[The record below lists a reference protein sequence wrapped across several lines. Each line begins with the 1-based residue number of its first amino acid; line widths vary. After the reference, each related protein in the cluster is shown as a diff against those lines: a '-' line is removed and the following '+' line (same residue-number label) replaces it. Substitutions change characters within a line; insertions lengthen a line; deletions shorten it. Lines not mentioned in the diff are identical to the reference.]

1 MTQEELLKE
10 LSKPEVLYSAL
21 ALVVIRII
29 IWLLFANTIRR
40 TLNLIAVENRLMTPN
55 QSWLVAIPLVN
66 IYWNFQ
72 VASRLRDSLINE
84 FYDRKIA
91 VEENPTFRKGSLYAW
106 IYLATNIP
114 LPISIS
120 GVLVIMHFVTLA
132 NYWFNINANRRILEE
147 HNKFREKEVIINDE
161 N

>member
-1 MTQEELLKE
+1 MTQEELIKE
-10 LSKPEVLYSAL
+10 LSKPEIQ
-21 ALVVIRII
+21 LVVFGILSIRII
-29 IWLLFANTIRR
+29 VWLLFANTIRR
-40 TLNLIAVENRLMTPN
+40 TLKLVALENRLMTPN
-55 QSWLVAIPLVN
+55 QSWLVAVPLVN

-91 VEENPTFRKGSLYAW
+91 VDENPTYRKGSLYSW

-114 LPISIS
+114 MPFSIS
-120 GVLVIMHFVTLA
+120 GILVVMHFVTLV

-147 HNKFREKEVIINDE
+147 HDKFREKEVIIDHE

>member
-1 MTQEELLKE
+1 MTQEELIKE
-10 LSKPEVLYSAL
+10 LSKPEVIYTAM
-21 ALVVIRII
+21 AIVAVRII
-29 IWLLFANTIRR
+29 VWLLFANMIRK
-40 TLNLIAVENRLMTPN
+40 TLKLVASENRLMTPN
-55 QSWLVAIPLVN
+55 QSWLVAVPLVN

-72 VASRLRDSLINE
+72 VATRLRDSLINE

-114 LPISIS
+114 LPLSIS
-120 GVLVIMHFVTLA
+120 GVLIVMHFVTLA
-132 NYWFNINANRRILEE
+132 NYWFEINANKRILEE
-147 HNKFREKEVIINDE
+147 HNKFREKEVIVDHE

>member
-1 MTQEELLKE
+1 MTQEELIKE
-10 LSKPEVLYSAL
+10 LSKPEVIYTAMGIV
-21 ALVVIRII
+21 AIRII
-29 IWLLFANTIRR
+29 VWLLFANTIRK
-40 TLNLIAVENRLMTPN
+40 TLKLVAKENRLMTPN

-72 VASRLRDSLINE
+72 VASRLSDSLINE

-114 LPISIS
+114 LPLSIS
-120 GVLVIMHFVTLA
+120 GVLIIMHFVTLA
-132 NYWFNINANRRILEE
+132 NYWFEINANRRILEE
-147 HNKFREKEVIINDE
+147 HNKFREQEVIVDHE

>member
-1 MTQEELLKE
+1 MTQEELIRE
-10 LSKPEVLYSAL
+10 LSKPEVIYTAMGIV
-21 ALVVIRII
+21 AIRII
-29 IWLLFANTIRR
+29 VWLLFANTIRK
-40 TLNLIAVENRLMTPN
+40 TLKLVAKENRLMTPN
-55 QSWLVAIPLVN
+55 QSWLAAIPLVN

-114 LPISIS
+114 LPLSIS
-120 GVLVIMHFVTLA
+120 GVLIIMHFVTLA
-132 NYWFNINANRRILEE
+132 NYWFEINANRRILEE
-147 HNKFREKEVIINDE
+147 HNKFEKRR
-161 N
+161 

>member
-1 MTQEELLKE
+1 MTQEELIKE
-10 LSKPEVLYSAL
+10 LSKPEVIYTAMGIV
-21 ALVVIRII
+21 AIRII
-29 IWLLFANTIRR
+29 VWLLFANTIRK
-40 TLNLIAVENRLMTPN
+40 TLKLVAKENRLMTPN

-91 VEENPTFRKGSLYAW
+91 VEENPTFKKGSLYAW

-114 LPISIS
+114 LPLSIS
-120 GVLVIMHFVTLA
+120 GVLIIMHFVTLA
-132 NYWFNINANRRILEE
+132 NYWFEINASRRMLEE
-147 HNKFREKEVIINDE
+147 HNKFRALEVIVDHE
-161 N
+161 H

>member
-1 MTQEELLKE
+1 MTQDELIKE
-10 LSKPEVLYSAL
+10 LSKPEVQLIVFGIL
-21 ALVVIRII
+21 AIRII
-29 IWLLFANTIRR
+29 IWLLFANTIRK
-40 TLNLIAVENRLMTPN
+40 TLKLVAADNRLMTPN

-91 VEENPTFRKGSLYAW
+91 VEENPTYRKGSLYAW

-114 LPISIS
+114 MPFSIS
-120 GVLVIMHFVTLA
+120 GVLAIMHFVTLA

-147 HNKFREKEVIINDE
+147 HDKFREKEVIKDDE

>member
-1 MTQEELLKE
+1 MTQEELIKE
-10 LSKPEVLYSAL
+10 LSKPEIQ
-21 ALVVIRII
+21 LVVFGILAIRII
-29 IWLLFANTIRR
+29 VWLLFANTIRR
-40 TLNLIAVENRLMTPN
+40 TLKLVALENRLMTPN
-55 QSWLVAIPLVN
+55 QSWLVAVPLVN

-91 VEENPTFRKGSLYAW
+91 VDENPTYRKGSLYSW

-114 LPISIS
+114 MPFSIS
-120 GVLVIMHFVTLA
+120 GILVVMHFVTLV

-147 HNKFREKEVIINDE
+147 HDKFREKEVIIDYE

>member
-1 MTQEELLKE
+1 MTKEELINE
-10 LSKPEVLYSAL
+10 LSKPEVQVIVFGIL
-21 ALVVIRII
+21 AIRII
-29 IWLLFANTIRR
+29 VWLLFSNTIRK
-40 TLNLIAVENRLMTPN
+40 TLNLVAVENRLMTPG
-55 QSWLVAIPLVN
+55 QSWLVAVPLVN

-91 VEENPTFRKGSLYAW
+91 VEENPTFKKGSLYAW
-106 IYLATNIP
+106 VYLVTNIP
-114 LPISIS
+114 MPFSIS
-120 GVLVIMHFVTLA
+120 GLLAVMHFVTLA

-147 HNKFREKEVIINDE
+147 HNKFREKEVVIDHE

>member
-1 MTQEELLKE
+1 QEELVKE
-10 LSKPEVLYSAL
+10 LSKPEVLYTAL
-21 ALVVIRII
+21 GLILIRII

-40 TLNLIAVENRLMTPN
+40 TLSLIAVENRLMTPN

-91 VEENPTFRKGSLYAW
+91 VEENPTFRKGSLY
-106 IYLATNIP
+106 
-114 LPISIS
+114 S
-120 GVLVIMHFVTLA
+120 
-132 NYWFNINANRRILEE
+132 
-147 HNKFREKEVIINDE
+147 
-161 N
+161 

>member
-1 MTQEELLKE
+1 MTQEELIRE
-10 LSKPEVLYSAL
+10 LSKPEVIYTAMGIV
-21 ALVVIRII
+21 AIRII
-29 IWLLFANTIRR
+29 VWLLFANTIRK
-40 TLNLIAVENRLMTPN
+40 TLKLVAKENRLMTPN
-55 QSWLVAIPLVN
+55 QSWLAAIPLVN

-114 LPISIS
+114 LPLSIS
-120 GVLVIMHFVTLA
+120 GVLIIMHFVTLA
-132 NYWFNINANRRILEE
+132 NYWFEINANRRILEE
-147 HNKFREKEVIINDE
+147 YNKFREKEVIVDHE